1 MKGDI
6 MKENRFT
13 GRDRV
18 SSFRN
23 ALNGLK
29 IVIRGEHNAWIQ
41 LAVAFCV
48 IIAAVIFKI
57 TTAEW
62 IAIVFATGLV
72 ISLEIINTS
81 IEKLA
86 DIVSQ
91 EKQEAIKKVKDISAG
106 GVLIG
111 AITAL
116 VIGLIIFLPRFL
128 ELLTIRSQ

>member
-13 GRDRV
+13 ARDRI

-41 LAVAFCV
+41 LVVAFCV
-48 IIAAVIFKI
+48 IIAGVIFKI

-62 IAIVFATGLV
+62 IAIVFVTGLV

-86 DIVSQ
+86 DFVSQ

-116 VIGLIIFLPRFL
+116 VIGLIIFLPKFL
-128 ELLTIRSQ
+128 GLLTTGSK